1 MSWIKDR
8 INRMEKGQGILA
20 AVCAVTGI
28 TALIMGISDN
38 IPAIALL
45 VISIACIVVIWVWKW
60 RSARKFW
67 ILLGAALLSFP
78 VGVFL
83 HNLFYALGELSSGNP
98 ILSGIIGVF
107 EVIFFLVSILGAG
120 PTAVVALIG
129 GILAS
134 WQGMTGLIGVNRSYR
149 RFKQSHQISF
159 KHLLR
164 LVNLARLSASG
175 ANLQPLKYILSFT
188 EEQNKLVFPTLSWA
202 GYLKDWTGPVEG
214 EKPSAYIIVLGD
226 TEIGNSF
233 QYDTGIACQS
243 ILLGAAERGLGGCL
257 IGSIK
262 REKLRENLS
271 IPEEYEIL
279 LVIALGKPNEK
290 VVVTELEP
298 DGDIKYWRDEKDI
311 HHVPKR
317 GLGELILDL

>member
-1 MSWIKDR
+1 
-8 INRMEKGQGILA
+8 MEKGQWILA

-38 IPAIALL
+38 ITAIALL
-45 VISIACIVVIWVWKW
+45 VISIACFVAIWVWIW
-60 RSARKFW
+60 HSARKFW

-78 VGVFL
+78 IGVIL
-83 HNLFYALGELSSGNP
+83 HNLFYAMEELSSDIQ
-98 ILSGIIGVF
+98 ILSGILGFIS
-107 EVIFFLVSILGAG
+107 VIFFLVSALGVG

-129 GILAS
+129 GIFTS
-134 WQGMTGLIGVNRSYR
+134 WQGMTGLVVVNRSYR

-159 KHLLR
+159 KDLLR

-188 EEQNKLVFPTLSWA
+188 EEQNGLIFPTLSWA
-202 GYLKDWTGPVEG
+202 GYLKDWAGPVEG

-226 TEIGNSF
+226 TEIGNGF

-243 ILLGAAERGLGGCL
+243 ILLGAAERGLGGCI

-262 REKLRENLS
+262 RDKLREDLT
-271 IPEEYEIL
+271 IPEHYEIL
-279 LVIALGKPNEK
+279 LVIALGKPTEK

-317 GLGELILDL
+317 RLVDLILDL